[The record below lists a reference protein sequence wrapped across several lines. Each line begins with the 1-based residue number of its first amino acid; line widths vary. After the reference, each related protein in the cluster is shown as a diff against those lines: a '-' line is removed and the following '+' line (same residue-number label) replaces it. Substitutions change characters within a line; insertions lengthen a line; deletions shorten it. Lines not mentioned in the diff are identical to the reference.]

1 MKTDIEI
8 LDDAI
13 KLIEADDGWCQGV
26 SAKDA
31 AGQHLLPSSR
41 FASRW
46 GWADTEGVHAGQPV
60 TFCLE
65 GAILYAAGW
74 SLNWVWGMP
83 AEQVKQQVAHT
94 VEVKQQIVRLKR
106 LAYRLALQDMIGV
119 PSTWGGLHDFN
130 DDQYT
135 TQEEAVL
142 ALKRARA
149 HIEER

>member
-1 MKTDIEI
+1 
-8 LDDAI
+8 
-13 KLIEADDGWCQGV
+13 
-26 SAKDA
+26 
-31 AGQHLLPSSR
+31 
-41 FASRW
+41 
-46 GWADTEGVHAGQPV
+46 
-60 TFCLE
+60 
-65 GAILYAAGW
+65 
-74 SLNWVWGMP
+74 
-83 AEQVKQQVAHT
+83 
-94 VEVKQQIVRLKR
+94 VKQQIVRLKR

>member
-74 SLNWVWGMP
+74 PLNWVWGMP
-83 AEQVKQQVAHT
+83 AEQAKQQVAHT